1 MWQDEKEFEQMQKHS
16 KTQRVKEQIKLIY
29 NQINEQR
36 LIFDRQ
42 REALNEMMFGL
53 GHPDNA

>member
-36 LIFDRQ
+36 RIFDRQ
-42 REALNEMMFGL
+42 RDAHNEMMFGL

>member
-16 KTQRVKEQIKLIY
+16 KTQRVKEQIKIMY

-36 LIFDRQ
+36 RIFDR
-42 REALNEMMFGL
+42 
-53 GHPDNA
+53 